1 MSRNRSSKINSNS
14 AKIQSTKEYTYTCKL
29 YPSLDKLFY
38 IDSMRFLLYFRSY
51 NGIQNSERAERAK
64 HVEPR
69 INFMR
74 RNNNPRGQ

>member
-1 MSRNRSSKINSNS
+1 
-14 AKIQSTKEYTYTCKL
+14 
-29 YPSLDKLFY
+29 
-38 IDSMRFLLYFRSY
+38 MRFLFYFRSY